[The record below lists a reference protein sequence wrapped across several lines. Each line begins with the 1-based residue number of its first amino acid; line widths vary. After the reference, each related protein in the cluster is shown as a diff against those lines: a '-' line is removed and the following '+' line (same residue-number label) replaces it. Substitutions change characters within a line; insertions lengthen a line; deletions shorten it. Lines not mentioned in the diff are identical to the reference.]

1 MLEGEPERLGV
12 LGVMASRGSCEDPDM
27 EFGDAIA
34 DVFVTDVEGGERQEP
49 QQTLP
54 PVPSVAV
61 VTPAGP
67 AASPT
72 TGMQG
77 ETTAQPR
84 PSRPDLT
91 TPAGLDATR
100 DAVQLALSRT
110 AGRGNRAQGQGPD
123 LDEATTTSANSTTT
137 GSTGTRGQG
146 RSDVPGT
153 APPRMGIG
161 RKLREAFLRRRRACR
176 GNPCLCRASSPPV
189 RTRSMG

>member
-1 MLEGEPERLGV
+1 
-12 LGVMASRGSCEDPDM
+12 MASRGSGEDPDM

-49 QQTLP
+49 QQSLP
-54 PVPSVAV
+54 PAPSVAV
-61 VTPAGP
+61 VTPVGP
-67 AASPT
+67 AASPM

-84 PSRPDLT
+84 PRRPDLT

-110 AGRGNRAQGQGPD
+110 AGRGSRAQGQGPD
-123 LDEATTTSANSTTT
+123 PDEATTSASSTMT

-146 RSDVPGT
+146 GRRYLERLQ
-153 APPRMGIG
+153 PRWGIG

-176 GNPCLCRASSPPV
+176 GNPCLCRASSPQV